1 MLRFRTGVSA
11 IIGVGPFEFAFLPRL
26 LLLLRAS
33 LWIAVLLLA
42 LRPQK
47 YRMGG
52 KFAFLLSLTMP
63 MYKSHRRSSA
73 SCVTTDL
80 LHIAHFLIALPFTP
94 FTQLSILST
103 NSTSTAPL
111 NHIRLDIRSGTST
124 CTSSALLL
132 YSAMGAGISVLGSSI
147 ETLSVDILDLSLESI
162 NLCCVFFQHV
172 TWSST

>member
-63 MYKSHRRSSA
+63 MYKSNRRSPA

-80 LHIAHFLIALPFTP
+80 LHLAPFLFHVSQHPFGY
-94 FTQLSILST
+94 QSSLR
-103 NSTSTAPL
+103 
-111 NHIRLDIRSGTST
+111 IRLQLR
-124 CTSSALLL
+124 L
-132 YSAMGAGISVLGSSI
+132 
-147 ETLSVDILDLSLESI
+147 
-162 NLCCVFFQHV
+162 
-172 TWSST
+172 